1 MQIGVI
7 VGLVLALSPSVLAPA
22 LAADSAIAKLD
33 AVAKSHVVWNF
44 KKARRADVTCNGLT
58 DTIVFGTGQNSVWV
72 GVVPGGGGR
81 VQVLRF
87 AAAGNFQDAFAGP
100 PIRINIFPLSC
111 FAEDERNQ
119 LDGCKPVRKC
129 KEFSIDNDAD
139 PFNFY
144 WDSRN
149 QIIRWWRY

>member
-1 MQIGVI
+1 MRTGVI
-7 VGLVLALSPSVLAPA
+7 VGFVLALGLSIAAPTS
-22 LAADSAIAKLD
+22 AADSAITKLD
-33 AVAKSHVVWNF
+33 AVAKSHVAWNF
-44 KKARRADVTCNGLT
+44 KKARFADVTCDGLT

-81 VQVLRF
+81 AEVLRF
-87 AAAGNFQDAFAGP
+87 AAAGHSQDAFAGP

-111 FAEDERNQ
+111 FAEDEKDH

-129 KEFSIDNDAD
+129 KEFSIDNEAD

-144 WDSRN
+144 WDNRN
-149 QIIRWWRY
+149 KIIRWWRY